1 VPIDN
6 RFSMVPKFIFMSHNF
21 LGSYNKVLS
30 RKYCVYGIADKKL
43 PIELGTMKMQP
54 SGEEGPYFI

>member
-1 VPIDN
+1 
-6 RFSMVPKFIFMSHNF
+6 MVPKFIFMSHNF